1 MESDEEAGQG
11 EAACNKDNINTA
23 TTTTTTLVVV
33 VVVVVVVSGPV
44 L

>member
-11 EAACNKDNINTA
+11 EAACNKDNNNTA
-23 TTTTTTLVVV
+23 TTL
-33 VVVVVVVSGPV
+33 VVVVVSGPV

>member
-11 EAACNKDNINTA
+11 EATCNKDNNNTA
-23 TTTTTTLVVV
+23 TTTTLVVV
-33 VVVVVVVSGPV
+33 VVSGPV

>member
-11 EAACNKDNINTA
+11 EAACNKDNNNTA
-23 TTTTTTLVVV
+23 TTTTLVL
-33 VVVVVVVSGPV
+33 VVSGSV

>member
-11 EAACNKDNINTA
+11 EAACNKANNNTA
-23 TTTTTTLVVV
+23 TTTL
-33 VVVVVVVSGPV
+33 VVVVVSGPV